1 MLPEAAILGPYYYA
15 RQRRGDILKR
25 RPRQAPAVPI
35 YAHFVKRLAVAVEQ
49 LRVRRLPSRAHLI
62 EAGHGRL
69 RYRAPRDRHNCGDS
83 GCA

>member
-1 MLPEAAILGPYYYA
+1 
-15 RQRRGDILKR
+15 
-25 RPRQAPAVPI
+25 
-35 YAHFVKRLAVAVEQ
+35 VKRLAVAVEQ